1 FRAVVE
7 SVKVVDGGVEVCGR
21 VFRGFDSIHVVGFGK
36 AVVGMAKGVYSVLD
50 GMVAGGVVISPV
62 EHDPIGPIRV
72 LKGDH
77 PVPGENTIRSSR
89 ILLDYVSSE
98 VGVNDLLFVLVSGGG
113 SALFEVPVNGVSIND
128 LAVTTDLLLKSGADI
143 HEINVVRKH
152 LSMVKGGGLL
162 RFCRSRYV
170 VSLVVSDV
178 VGDRLDTIAS
188 GPLVSD
194 NTTFADAK
202 NVLVKHGLWHRVPAS
217 VREWIEKGLRK
228 EVPETLKPGDPL
240 LDKVFNFIVASNYRS
255 LVAMKDEAARRGYNV
270 LLLTPFLH
278 GEAREVA
285 KVLGSIIWSIVEH
298 GVPVEKPAVV
308 IAGGETT
315 VTVKGSGVGGRNQEL
330 CLSLLVDTRSLGGGI
345 VFACMGSD
353 GVDGVSPAAGAIAS
367 PDVYWEAINRNI
379 DPEKHL
385 EDNDSYTFFR
395 KLGLVIETGYTGTNV
410 NDFFVAV
417 IGKP

>member
-1 FRAVVE
+1 MFIKNYGLLASRGDLYRFALDLFVKGLEKADPFRAVVE
-7 SVKVVDGGVEVCGR
+7 SVRVVDGGVEVCGR

-36 AVVGMAKGVYSVLD
+36 AAVGMAKGVYSVLD
-50 GMVAGGVVISPV
+50 GMVAGGVVIFPV

-98 VGVNDLLFVLVSGGG
+98 VGVNDLLFVLVSGG
-113 SALFEVPVNGVSIND
+113 SALFEVSVDGVSIND
-128 LAVTTDLLLKSGADI
+128 LAVTTDLLLKSEADI
-143 HEINVVRKH
+143 YEINVVRKH

-170 VSLVVSDV
+170 ASLVVSDV

-240 LDKVFNFIVASNYRS
+240 LGKAYSFIVASNYRS
-255 LVAMKDEAARRGYNV
+255 LVAMRDEAARRGYNV

-278 GEAREVA
+278 GEACEIA
-285 KVLGSIIWSIVEH
+285 KVLGSIVWSIAEH
-298 GVPVEKPAVV
+298 SVPVEKPTVV
-308 IAGGETT
+308 VAGGETT
-315 VTVKGSGVGGRNQEL
+315 VTVKGGGVGGHSQEL

-345 VFACMGSD
+345 VLHIWVVTELM
-353 GVDGVSPAAGAIAS
+353 
-367 PDVYWEAINRNI
+367 E
-379 DPEKHL
+379 
-385 EDNDSYTFFR
+385 
-395 KLGLVIETGYTGTNV
+395 
-410 NDFFVAV
+410 
-417 IGKP
+417 